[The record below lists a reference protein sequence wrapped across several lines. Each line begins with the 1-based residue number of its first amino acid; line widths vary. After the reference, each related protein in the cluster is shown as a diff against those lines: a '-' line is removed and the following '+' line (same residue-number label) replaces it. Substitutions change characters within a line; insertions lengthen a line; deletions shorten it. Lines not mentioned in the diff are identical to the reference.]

1 MAKALSRKV
10 TIYINGREVE
20 NTLSSLRA
28 EMKKLESQQ
37 AKLPIGSEEYIQA
50 SLKIREIKSV
60 IREQEV
66 AVKGLGDSWKE
77 TRTKLADYS
86 NMVMGVQSIFQI
98 ADLGVGKLKDLASGS
113 GLGRCGASMC
123 MICWMTWC
131 GSL

>member
-66 AVKGLGDSWKE
+66 AVRGLGNEWKS
-77 TRTKLADYS
+77 TTTKVAEFANVVTGLNSAFQ
-86 NMVMGVQSIFQI
+86 MV
-98 ADLGVGKLKDLASGS
+98 DLGIGKLKKVIRKVKSIKKNSKLLKKNGKK
-113 GLGRCGASMC
+113 
-123 MICWMTWC
+123 I
-131 GSL
+131 